1 MVQRKHLK
9 RQTYSLI
16 LQEVDMLVNRIARW
30 STQGIPS
37 LVGASEVF
45 WANLAAIVEDK
56 VETKGHVEVDAEDIG
71 LDGGAEAQCG
81 VEVHQP
87 LQQWATLLVLG

>member
-1 MVQRKHLK
+1 
-9 RQTYSLI
+9 
-16 LQEVDMLVNRIARW
+16 MLVNRIARW

-71 LDGGAEAQCG
+71 LDGGAEAHTG
-81 VEVHQP
+81 VEVGEP
-87 LQQWATLLVLG
+87 AQQRASVVARQHA